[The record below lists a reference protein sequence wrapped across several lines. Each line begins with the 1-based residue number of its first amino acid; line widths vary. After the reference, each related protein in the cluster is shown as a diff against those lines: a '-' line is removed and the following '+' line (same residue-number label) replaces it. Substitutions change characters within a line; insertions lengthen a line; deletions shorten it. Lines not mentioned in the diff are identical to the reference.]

1 MRFKK
6 WSCMYFKASQ
16 KCHFI
21 PNWKIW
27 KNHNKFWLH
36 LINYHTK
43 KNLVKIG
50 ARLLSLISN
59 QRFKKSLTLLLGTL
73 ESQKIF
79 FVYNCYKKEC
89 FPCNAYLCQISRK
102 KLLLVN
108 APLCLLG
115 ACYIGKSRSIFEGW
129 FTPFQLEYFDNF
141 CTFGILVYGLVNKIS
156 FLEQSG
162 LFHFW
167 RLLLPN
173 W

>member
-1 MRFKK
+1 M
-6 WSCMYFKASQ
+6 SLPKASQ

-73 ESQKIF
+73 ESQKNF

>member
-1 MRFKK
+1 MD
-6 WSCMYFKASQ
+6 KASQ
-16 KCHFI
+16 AIALISQTEKFEKTTTNSDCIWLIII
-21 PNWKIW
+21 P
-27 KNHNKFWLH
+27 
-36 LINYHTK
+36 K

-59 QRFKKSLTLLLGTL
+59 QRFKKSLTLLLGTI
-73 ESQKIF
+73 ESQKFF

-89 FPCNAYLCQISRK
+89 FSCNAYLCQISRK